1 MTLSGWVF
9 WITASYICGIYLAPC
24 LHPAFGTAVAAAG
37 LAAAAF
43 GKRTAG
49 RLLLASGF
57 FLLAYEPKVAGA
69 GSGLQAPGRSG
80 VFEGVAE
87 RVTRE
92 GAILSCDGVRIWLNG
107 KSIHLDTMEGDSLRV
122 LGLES
127 WGSLA
132 VCAHTVIPGSGL
144 FARLRRTAV
153 LTWRERLGEGP
164 TSALVAALLSGE
176 RSGISD
182 TVRDLFRET
191 GTIHILSV
199 SGYHVAIA
207 GSLVYLLMGA
217 AARRRP
223 LLAAFLC
230 SLTTGAYTQFSGARP
245 PAVRATVMAT
255 AAVFLSALGVRSPGT
270 AVWSLAAAVV
280 LATYPGAAFDA
291 GAQMSFIAVLIL
303 IVYRWRMGGGW
314 TRPLQA
320 LLAGVSITIGLAPV
334 LVPLYGGL
342 ATASA
347 PATVVTTPLMA
358 FTMLTGA
365 LTLLPGVWHP
375 AARLTE
381 WAVFLWLWIL
391 EFAKLPVVYFE
402 GSFWIW
408 PWLAAMILMW
418 LVSERRTFLRRFR

>member
-1 MTLSGWVF
+1 MRPHG
-9 WITASYICGIYLAPC
+9 P
-24 LHPAFGTAVAAAG
+24 AG
-37 LAAAAF
+37 L
-43 GKRTAG
+43 RIV
-49 RLLLASGF
+49 RASAPDCGF
-57 FLLAYEPKVAGA
+57 DL
-69 GSGLQAPGRSG
+69 
-80 VFEGVAE
+80 EGEA
-87 RVTRE
+87 
-92 GAILSCDGVRIWLNG
+92 
-107 KSIHLDTMEGDSLRV
+107 
-122 LGLES
+122 
-127 WGSLA
+127 
-132 VCAHTVIPGSGL
+132 
-144 FARLRRTAV
+144 
-153 LTWRERLGEGP
+153 GEGP

-303 IVYRWRMGGGW
+303 IVYRWRMGGGGPGLC
-314 TRPLQA
+314 RPFWR
-320 LLAGVSITIGLAPV
+320 
-334 LVPLYGGL
+334 
-342 ATASA
+342 AS
-347 PATVVTTPLMA
+347 P
-358 FTMLTGA
+358 
-365 LTLLPGVWHP
+365 
-375 AARLTE
+375 
-381 WAVFLWLWIL
+381 
-391 EFAKLPVVYFE
+391 
-402 GSFWIW
+402 
-408 PWLAAMILMW
+408 
-418 LVSERRTFLRRFR
+418 